1 MDRGWS
7 RRSWSGIACRRRSF
21 NHRVKGPKGS
31 HVVEERRIRDAEA
44 PRIRDVHRVVR
55 RETGD
60 GGSHQDA
67 MVCTRVD
74 ERAVQARGSG
84 NDATVRGR
92 FRLGRA
98 EVEAF
103 DGHVSARDRRGDKRK
118 GGRREVPRYVQI
130 RRVVRPPAG
139 HEVGVLVHHN
149 LDAERADHLP
159 RHLDVW
165 LRASRGKDAD
175 FRRIRRERAGDEKTR
190 KKLGADGPG
199 QGDAATAQ
207 DSLDLDGRTT
217 IARNGRSAGTEAR
230 EGLEERTHRTFLE
243 ARIARERRRTIEKR
257 GHAREETQRRPG
269 VPCVDRHPGWVQGIR
284 NDPEPVRGWFNH
296 RAERGH
302 ACNRSR
308 GILRKERPTNAT
320 RAVRQGGEDDR
331 TVSVALRRRSTNRSG
346 DSRRA
351 DSVPQATTSRDSI
364 VFRRTTRTSE
374 DPSSIALRTASTW
387 VACANARMD
396 GPVPVIPAAFAPAAR
411 ARIAGVSSTPSK
423 GA

>member
-1 MDRGWS
+1 
-7 RRSWSGIACRRRSF
+7 
-21 NHRVKGPKGS
+21 
-31 HVVEERRIRDAEA
+31 
-44 PRIRDVHRVVR
+44 
-55 RETGD
+55 
-60 GGSHQDA
+60 
-67 MVCTRVD
+67 
-74 ERAVQARGSG
+74 
-84 NDATVRGR
+84 
-92 FRLGRA
+92 
-98 EVEAF
+98 
-103 DGHVSARDRRGDKRK
+103 
-118 GGRREVPRYVQI
+118 GRREVPRYVHI

-159 RHLDVW
+159 RQLDVW

-190 KKLGADGPG
+190 KKLGADRPG

-207 DSLDLDGRTT
+207 DSLDLNGRTT

-302 ACNRSR
+302 ARNRSR

-351 DSVPQATTSRDSI
+351 DSVPQATTSREAIMNENFSRLVVRRDNAAEEGGARI
-364 VFRRTTRTSE
+364 VERTGNRYAGIAGGIHSDTDDPKRLERGAEGASTREDDRVRHGGAALQSARDRNLRRDRDLDAYLLS
-374 DPSSIALRTASTW
+374 TASKDSLGTQSDKSR
-387 VACANARMD
+387 VESVRHMD
-396 GPVPVIPAAFAPAAR
+396 PDSEAFGPSLR
-411 ARIAGVSSTPSK
+411 SR
-423 GA
+423 